1 MEGFEIGRKITLL
14 ARQKKSGE
22 NKWQEKQGIVL
33 AVNSKSVLIGHKNY
47 KESYMINEFHTG
59 DLRIKTR

>member
-1 MEGFEIGRKITLL
+1 MEGFELGRKITLL
-14 ARQKKSGE
+14 ARKKKSGE

-33 AVNSKSVLIGHKNY
+33 AVNSQSVLIEHKNY
-47 KESYMINEFHTG
+47 KESYMMKDFHTG